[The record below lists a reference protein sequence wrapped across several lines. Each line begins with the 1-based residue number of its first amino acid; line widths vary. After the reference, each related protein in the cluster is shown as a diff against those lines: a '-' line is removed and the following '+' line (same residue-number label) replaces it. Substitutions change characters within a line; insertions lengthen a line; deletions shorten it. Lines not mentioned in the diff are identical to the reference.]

1 MTISNLALVP
11 YIPPMIE
18 CGILPDADLSSPGY
32 KEITRRLPQEE
43 LLAIENKMR
52 CLSPVDQNRF
62 TELVDIGDLS
72 AIIQIKDYPLHALY
86 AVKVGKITQEDF
98 ATISLVYAS
107 PDPNKAQIPL
117 FNSDGKVNPKAREL
131 IQQTLHLQDPLQS
144 YQKLLT
150 SQELDSFFE
159 EMAKLPPLQRHFFL
173 EKARPLTE
181 FGKYTM
187 PGLGYTTRTHIPT
200 VRTAIET
207 QYLGLNIFS
216 KCIDNDEA
224 KFMIPSAGMMQTF
237 LNVKFKNHAVR
248 MNFVLGLSSI
258 EDIKNNGLTASRDA
272 ALVFPGTFLPS
283 TADTLPA
290 KWTDF
295 TYHDFF
301 HAIVVSCAAPATRAK
316 TISLAQSIEHI
327 ANPALYNFF
336 IDLEMTGHYRINV
349 ISKEKTS
356 DLMKFFMDLEL
367 RLVSGALIDPEL
379 LTPSYEGRIIYNIA
393 RTVDENLPEL
403 KEYIHW
409 KESTVRRQ
417 LEDYSSQKVQISTA
431 IEEIDEEISTEESK
445 HAAVKEKR
453 IPLDAFKTLTSK
465 YNFTEATNK
474 ELEDYKEQLEK
485 EIESEDRINSSNYAI
500 LKSVKKELQNRL
512 NIIEK
517 TTSTLDMSLAYQ
529 DFAPAA
535 KIIQV
540 LENTC
545 FRKPAFSSE
554 VCLANATIPMINRQM
569 SSHSSSPGTL
579 MLTPVTVP
587 MINRQ
592 ISSYSSSPGTLM
604 LTPVTVLT
612 GIITLILLRVLFRKA
627 K

>member
-1 MTISNLALVP
+1 MTISSLALVP
-11 YIPPMIE
+11 YIPPMSD
-18 CGILPDADLSSPGY
+18 CGILPDADLYNPEY

-72 AIIQIKDYPLHALY
+72 AIIQIEDYPLHALY

-107 PDPNKAQIPL
+107 PDPNKAHISL
-117 FNSDGKVNPKAREL
+117 FNSNGKVNPKAREL
-131 IQQTLHLQDPLQS
+131 IQQTLHLEDALQS
-144 YQKLLT
+144 YGKLLT

-173 EKARPLTE
+173 EKARPLTK
-181 FGKYTM
+181 FGKYTI
-187 PGLGYTTRTHIPT
+187 PGFSYTTRMNIPT

-216 KCIDNDEA
+216 KCTHNDEA

-272 ALVFPGTFLPS
+272 ALVFPGTFLPN

-301 HAIVVSCAAPATRAK
+301 HAFIVSGATPAVRAK
-316 TISLAQSIEHI
+316 TISLAESIQHI
-327 ANPALYNFF
+327 ANPALYNFI
-336 IDLEMTGHYRINV
+336 IDLEMAAHYKINV
-349 ISKEKTS
+349 MIKEKTP
-356 DLMKFFMDLEL
+356 DFMKFFMDLENKL
-367 RLVSGALIDPEL
+367 ALGALMDPEL
-379 LTPSYEGRIIYNIA
+379 LIPSYANRIMYNLA
-393 RTVDENLPEL
+393 RALHENLPEL
-403 KEYIHW
+403 KEYNQW
-409 KESTVRRQ
+409 KNSWTQRQ
-417 LEDYSSQKVQISTA
+417 LEDYSSQEVQISTA

-445 HAAVKEKR
+445 HAAIKEKQ
-453 IPLDAFKTLTSK
+453 IPLDAFKALTSRYK
-465 YNFTEATNK
+465 FTEATKK
-474 ELEDYKEQLEK
+474 ELEDYKNQLEL
-485 EIESEDRINSSNYAI
+485 EIEEEDEINTSNYAI
-500 LKSVKKELQNRL
+500 LESVKKELQKRINTIKQR
-512 NIIEK
+512 
-517 TTSTLDMSLAYQ
+517 TSILRMSSTSANL
-529 DFAPAA
+529 FPAD

-540 LENTC
+540 LENNC
-545 FRKPAFSSE
+545 FTKPAFGSE
-554 VCLANATIPMINRQM
+554 LCVANTTIPMINRQI
-569 SSHSSSPGTL
+569 H
-579 MLTPVTVP
+579 
-587 MINRQ
+587 
-592 ISSYSSSPGTLM
+592 SYSSSSGSLI
-604 LTPVTVLT
+604 LTPVTVLA
-612 GIITLILLRVLFRKA
+612 GIITLILLRVLLRKA